1 MLTLRELRNLVT
13 ILECPKRVPT
23 PRQLKESGV
32 ETIAKEMIDNETW
45 ICVYANGFVQ
55 YRVGKRYTVF
65 SIIDCGAYEYD
76 SVKSKTKVYRA
87 SFFEDEPWYIR
98 LIMEGEDR
106 LAIIQEKRKLRNKVY
121 SYEQIINDFGD
132 IADPEE
138 DILEYMVKKEWII
151 ELLEQLTE
159 RQRSVIYL
167 KYFHQWKQ
175 KQIADYLGISQQRV
189 SEILLRAKAVL
200 AAYVERI

>member
-1 MLTLRELRNLVT
+1 MLTLRELRNLV
-13 ILECPKRVPT
+13 IISECPKRVPT
-23 PRQLKESGV
+23 PRQLMESGV
-32 ETIAKEMIDNETW
+32 EIIAKEMIDNETW

-76 SVKSKTKVYRA
+76 SVRSKTKVYRA
-87 SFFEDEPWYIR
+87 SFFEDEHWYIR

-106 LAIIQEKRKLRNKVY
+106 LAITQEKRKLRNKVY

-132 IADPEE
+132 IPDPRE
-138 DILEYMVKKEWII
+138 DILEVMVKKEWVI

-200 AAYVERI
+200 ASYVEKI